1 MTLANSSPIIKPSV
15 YETQQIRLT
24 SRILHIGSA
33 VSRLNPF
40 EYVQA
45 NPFVYLPDA
54 EALAKAL
61 KQRGFLN
68 DYVRCIEDREPIGD
82 LLEDAFGS
90 DWVRM
95 TTEEGQPVFPREAR
109 SLDWVN
115 DGITELRPMIRNGF
129 NHHYIPGSSIKG
141 ALRTAIAYHLL
152 KHSAR
157 YRVPKQSRVSAIEDR
172 LRKSM
177 GQLRRKARF
186 YDDGVFMDELFANFG
201 LSYQGRE
208 VKARQGPNTDIM
220 RAVQVSDSEPLIEEK
235 VQRQGKR
242 PFFRNLPVV
251 TEVVVSSRFPDYRA
265 KYRASIYAEMVFN
278 VRTQFTLS
286 VDQEM
291 LSWFRHN
298 GGMQLPFESVDD
310 LLQICREFA
319 QDQWDF
325 EHDYWAVV
333 QNNPR
338 AQGRNL
344 DFGDIRSIYEPER
357 CPHTLRLG
365 WGSGFR
371 GTTVGL
377 LLPDE
382 LVGDI
387 RDACGI
393 KAPGFEAPKS
403 RRTIMNSKG
412 EIKYVPGWIELKA
425 VQ

>member
-1 MTLANSSPIIKPSV
+1 MTSATNSPLPKPSI
-15 YETQQIRLT
+15 YETKQIRLT

-33 VSRLNPF
+33 VPRLNPF

-45 NPFVYLPDA
+45 NRFVYLPDS

-61 KQRGFLN
+61 KQWGFLN
-68 DYVRCIEDREPIGD
+68 DYVHCIEDRESIAD
-82 LLEDAFGS
+82 LLDDAFGD

-95 TTEEGQPVFPREAR
+95 TTEDGQPVFPRESR

-115 DGITELRPMIRNGF
+115 DRITDLRPMIRNGF

-152 KHSAR
+152 KHADR
-157 YRVPKQSRVSAIEDR
+157 YKVPKPHRVSAIEDR

-177 GQLRRKARF
+177 GELRRKARF
-186 YDDGVFMDELFANFG
+186 FDDAAFMDELFTNFG

-220 RAVQVSDSEPLIEEK
+220 RAIQVSDTEPLIEEK

-242 PFFRNLPVV
+242 PIFRNLPVV
-251 TEVVVSSRFPDYRA
+251 TEVVVSSRFSDYRA

-286 VDQEM
+286 IDHEM

-298 GGMQLPFESVDD
+298 AGMQLPFQSVDD

-325 EHDYWAVV
+325 EHDYWAAV
-333 QNNPR
+333 QNNPN

-344 DFGDIRSIYEPER
+344 DFGDIRDIYEPEA

-371 GTTVGL
+371 GTTVNL
-377 LLPDE
+377 LMSDE

-403 RRTIMNSKG
+403 RRTIMNSRG
-412 EIKYVPGWIELKA
+412 ELRYVSSWIELKLT
-425 VQ
+425 